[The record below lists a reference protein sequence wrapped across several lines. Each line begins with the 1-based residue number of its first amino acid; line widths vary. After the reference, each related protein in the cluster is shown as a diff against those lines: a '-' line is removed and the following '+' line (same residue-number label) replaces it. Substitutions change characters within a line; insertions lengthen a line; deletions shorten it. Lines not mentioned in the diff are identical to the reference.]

1 MSSIALK
8 PTVFKTKF
16 ATAAL
21 AVIASVALPQ
31 LFHAVGILSG
41 SGNLLGAAFL
51 PMHLPVLLAAL
62 LGGPVVGLIAGI
74 LSPLLSFMLSGMP
87 AATLLP
93 FMVLELAGYGLVG
106 GLLYKTKLPVIVKL
120 LIAQIAG
127 RAVRALA
134 VLGAVYLLGV
144 QTVQVSSIWTMI
156 TTALPGI
163 VLQWALIPLLMYR
176 MEGLRKYYV

>member
-1 MSSIALK
+1 MSSIALR
-8 PTVFKTKF
+8 PTAFKTKF
-16 ATAAL
+16 ATAVL
-21 AVIASVALPQ
+21 AVVTSVALPQ

-62 LGGPVVGLIAGI
+62 LGGPAVGLIAGVA
-74 LSPLLSFMLSGMP
+74 SPLISFVLSGMP
-87 AATLLP
+87 AAAVLP
-93 FMVLELAGYGLVG
+93 FMTLELAGYGLAG

-120 LIAQIAG
+120 LIVQLAG

-134 VLGAVYLLGV
+134 VLAAVYLLGV
-144 QTVQVSSIWTMI
+144 QTVQVASIWNMV